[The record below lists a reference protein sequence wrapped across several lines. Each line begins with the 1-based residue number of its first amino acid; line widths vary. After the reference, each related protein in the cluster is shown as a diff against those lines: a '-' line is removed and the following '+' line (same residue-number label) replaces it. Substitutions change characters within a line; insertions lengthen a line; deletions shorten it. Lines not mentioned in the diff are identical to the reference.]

1 MSFLS
6 RTVKTIGT
14 HSGMFHCDEVLG
26 CSMLKLLY
34 PDAEIIRTRDQK
46 ELDKLDLVLDVG
58 GKLRVPTS

>member
-1 MSFLS
+1 M
-6 RTVKTIGT
+6 KTIGT